1 MTFSQPAMAYL
12 DSALHDKS
20 QQLIR
25 LEHAI
30 RAFLPSNLTN
40 EIYIGNLHGQGSH
53 SELVLLVQHSAIA
66 TRIRQSLP
74 SLLTYLQSKGWGLA
88 NVRIKIHPGP
98 IVVHQPKPPTTPKH
112 AVIGNTGIHSLL
124 KLHAQLSPSPARE
137 ALAVL
142 LGRLK

>member
-1 MTFSQPAMAYL
+1 MTPSQPAIAYL

-25 LEHAI
+25 LEHVI
-30 RAFLPSNLTN
+30 RTFLPANLTN

-74 SLLTYLQSKGWGLA
+74 SLLIYLQSKGWGLA
-88 NVRIKIHPGP
+88 NVRIKIHPNP
-98 IVVHQPKPPTTPKH
+98 IVVHQQKPSTPPKQ
-112 AVIGNTGIHSLL
+112 AVIGTTGMHSLL
-124 KLHAQLSPSPARE
+124 QLHAQLPPSPVRE

-142 LGRLK
+142 LSKY